1 MNWIQRK
8 GNYGQKYNYFL
19 IFILIFDLREMNTL
33 NALKQKVDK
42 ALLTKNLKL
51 SSGYVC
57 MHILKVFFE
66 IGKYNAHVEMCMKYS
81 GL

>member
-1 MNWIQRK
+1 
-8 GNYGQKYNYFL
+8 
-19 IFILIFDLREMNTL
+19 MNTL

-57 MHILKVFFE
+57 MHILKVFFK